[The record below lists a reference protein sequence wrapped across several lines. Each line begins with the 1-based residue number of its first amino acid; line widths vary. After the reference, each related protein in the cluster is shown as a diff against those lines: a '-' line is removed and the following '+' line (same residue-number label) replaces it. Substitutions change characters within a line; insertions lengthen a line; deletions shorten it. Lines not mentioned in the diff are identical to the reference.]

1 MSSGESDHARLLAE
15 ALLAIQ
21 TLKSKLARLQL
32 ANREPIAVIGIGCR
46 FPGDVSSPDD
56 FWTLL
61 ENGLDG
67 IVEIPP
73 DRWDIDSYYDPDP
86 DARGKVCTR
95 FGGVVN
101 RKGGLDPRVFQITPR
116 EALYMDPPQP
126 VLLGGGGGG
135 SQDPGSPPAPT

>member
-21 TLKSKLARLQL
+21 TLKSELARLQL

-46 FPGDVSSPDD
+46 LPGDVSSPDD

-73 DRWDIDSYYDPDP
+73 DRWHIDSYYDTAP
-86 DARGKVCTR
+86 DARGQASTPFRGAVHGKRTVA
-95 FGGVVN
+95 
-101 RKGGLDPRVFQITPR
+101 PRSF
-116 EALYMDPPQP
+116 
-126 VLLGGGGGG
+126 
-135 SQDPGSPPAPT
+135 